1 MERLQRALERAKAER
16 DLVTGGAP
24 ARLVEAP
31 APSPSLS
38 PSPSPASNGAMPD
51 GDDGVAAAPAAEPAI
66 GRDGTRFMDTQ
77 QVRITRSQPVDLRG
91 MREAGLLLPGM
102 VGTAAHSF
110 KMLRTQVMQRMR
122 PRKWNTLAVVSPAPD
137 EGKTFVAINLA
148 VAIAADPNSTAL
160 LVDLDLRAP
169 RVHRRFGITPQVGV
183 EDCLRGEATP
193 AQALVAPEGYDSLL
207 LLPARGPVEQSSELL
222 ASTRTRQLV
231 REIKERYTNRV
242 VIYDLPP
249 VLGSDDALAFAP
261 QVDALLVVVGDERT
275 KREELQRCLEL
286 VREIPIVGTVLNGSR
301 REQSAAYAY

>member
-1 MERLQRALERAKAER
+1 MERLQKALERAKAER
-16 DLVTGGAP
+16 DLVIGGGPAPVVVSPAPASAPDGAP
-24 ARLVEAP
+24 NDGLDRTAEARP
-31 APSPSLS
+31 P
-38 PSPSPASNGAMPD
+38 
-51 GDDGVAAAPAAEPAI
+51 EPAI
-66 GRDGTRFMDTQ
+66 GSDGTRFMDTQ
-77 QVRITRSQPVDLRG
+77 MIRITRTQPVDLRG
-91 MREAGLLLPGM
+91 MREAGMLLPGM
-102 VGTAAHSF
+102 VGTVAHSF

-122 PRKWNTLAVVSPAPD
+122 PRQWNTLAVVSAAPD

-148 VAIAADPNSTAL
+148 IAIAADPNSTAL

-169 RVHRRFGITPQVGV
+169 RVHNRFGFTPTAGV

-207 LLPARGPVEQSSELL
+207 LLPARGPVEHSSELL

-231 REIKERYTNRV
+231 REIKERYTNRI

-249 VLGSDDALAFAP
+249 VLGSDDALTFAP

-286 VREIPIVGTVLNGSR
+286 VREIPVVGTVLNGSR

>member
-1 MERLQRALERAKAER
+1 MERLQKALERAKAER
-16 DLVTGGAP
+16 DLVTGGGPGRP
-24 ARLVEAP
+24 ALGPAP
-31 APSPSLS
+31 APTPD
-38 PSPSPASNGAMPD
+38 GAMHD
-51 GDDGVAAAPAAEPAI
+51 GRDNAARAPAAEPAV
-66 GRDGTRFMDTQ
+66 GSDGSRFMDTQ
-77 QVRITRSQPVDLRG
+77 MIRITRTQPVDLRG

-102 VGTAAHSF
+102 VGTVAHSL

-122 PRKWNTLAVVSPAPD
+122 PRKWNTLAVVSAAPD
-137 EGKTFVAINLA
+137 DGKTFVAINLA

-169 RVHRRFGITPQVGV
+169 RVHQRFGFTPEVGV

-193 AQALVAPEGYDSLL
+193 AQALLAPEGYDSLL
-207 LLPARGPVEQSSELL
+207 LMPARGPVEHSSELL

-231 REIKERYTNRV
+231 REIKERYTNRF

-249 VLGSDDALAFAP
+249 VLGSDDALTFAP

-286 VREIPIVGTVLNGSR
+286 IREVPVVGTVLNGSR

>member
-1 MERLQRALERAKAER
+1 MERLQKALERAKAER
-16 DLVTGGAP
+16 DLVTGGGRGQLLVAP
-24 ARLVEAP
+24 EPAP
-31 APSPSLS
+31 APD
-38 PSPSPASNGAMPD
+38 GATHAGHD
-51 GDDGVAAAPAAEPAI
+51 TAAPAPAAEPAV

-77 QVRITRSQPVDLRG
+77 RIRITRTQPVDLRG

-102 VGTAAHSF
+102 VGRAAHSF
-110 KMLRTQVMQRMR
+110 KMLRTQVMQRMA

-148 VAIAADPNSTAL
+148 IAIAADPNSTAL

-169 RVHRRFGITPQVGV
+169 RVHKRFGFTPQVGV

-193 AQALVAPEGYDSLL
+193 AQALLAPEGYDSLL
-207 LLPARGPVEQSSELL
+207 LMPARGPVEQSSELL

-249 VLGSDDALAFAP
+249 VLGSDDALTFAP

-286 VREIPIVGTVLNGSR
+286 VHEIPVVGTVLNGSR